1 MFRPT
6 KDQSI
11 LRQYIRSWRT
21 GQRHP
26 VDVPR
31 SHRYGMLVGRI
42 ASPHGLDESGRRLA
56 TANHVLLPLL
66 LLHLQ
71 SKSAAEDAL
80 GKKKV

>member
-1 MFRPT
+1 
-6 KDQSI
+6 
-11 LRQYIRSWRT
+11 
-21 GQRHP
+21 
-26 VDVPR
+26 
-31 SHRYGMLVGRI
+31 MLVGRI